1 MHKKSIYCLVFSV
14 AILLVLGIVMLF
26 STSAFAQD
34 SHGDAFYFIKR
45 QSMWLGFGVVACY
58 VASIVDYHFWQRTWK
73 IWFGLAAFFLILCYV
88 PHIGLKING
97 ARRWVGLGP
106 IRFQPSDFAKLA
118 AIAFL
123 AHWFSKYETEA
134 KEFLKGFVYPMAIVG
149 ILLGLIAKEI
159 DMGTTALIGGTMLVM
174 MFVAGTGLRYLMPLT
189 LMGLGGTW
197 MIGKHLK
204 GRSER
209 ILAFLDLEKY
219 KENSGLQQ
227 YQALIAF
234 GSGGADGLGLG
245 NGRQKMLYLPFA
257 HTDFIFPMIGEELG
271 LRFTLLIVFCYLMIV
286 MSGTII
292 SMQARDRFGMLL
304 GFGIVVLLAL
314 QAALN
319 IAVTTALL
327 PNKGLPLPFISYGG
341 SNLAFCMLG
350 VGILINIYRHGQAD
364 RPDRV
369 NTRLG
374 NRTNEQI
381 QRFVKRNNDPV

>member
-1 MHKKSIYCLVFSV
+1 
-14 AILLVLGIVMLF
+14 
-26 STSAFAQD
+26 
-34 SHGDAFYFIKR
+34 
-45 QSMWLGFGVVACY
+45 
-58 VASIVDYHFWQRTWK
+58 
-73 IWFGLAAFFLILCYV
+73 
-88 PHIGLKING
+88 
-97 ARRWVGLGP
+97 
-106 IRFQPSDFAKLA
+106 
-118 AIAFL
+118 
-123 AHWFSKYETEA
+123 
-134 KEFLKGFVYPMAIVG
+134 
-149 ILLGLIAKEI
+149 
-159 DMGTTALIGGTMLVM
+159 MGTTALIGGTMLVM

>member
-1 MHKKSIYCLVFSV
+1 MHRKSIIFLVFAV
-14 AILLVLGIVMLF
+14 IILLVVGIVMLF

-34 SHGDAFYFIKR
+34 SHGDAFYFVKR
-45 QSMWLGFGVVACY
+45 QSMWLGLGVVACI
-58 VASIVDYHFWQRTWK
+58 VASMVDYHFWQRTWW
-73 IWFGLAAFFLILCYV
+73 IWFCLSVILLALCFV

-97 ARRWVGLGP
+97 ARRWIGFGP

-118 AIAFL
+118 SVAFL
-123 AHWFSKYETEA
+123 GHWFSKYEQES
-134 KEFLKGFVYPMAIVG
+134 KRLLKGFVYPMAIIGV
-149 ILLGLIAKEI
+149 LLALIAREI
-159 DMGTTALIGGTMLVM
+159 DMGTTALIGGTMLVV
-174 MFVAGTGLRYLMPLT
+174 MFVAGTGIRYLAPLT
-189 LMGLGGTW
+189 MLGLGATIF
-197 MIGKHLK
+197 IGRHLK

-219 KENSGLQQ
+219 KETAGLQQ

-234 GSGGADGLGLG
+234 GSGGVDGLGLG

-271 LRFTLLIVFCYLMIV
+271 LRCTLLIVFCYLMIV
-286 MSGTII
+286 VSGTII
-292 SMQARDRFGMLL
+292 SIQARDRFGMLF

-319 IAVTTALL
+319 IAVTTALA

-350 VGILINIYRHGQAD
+350 VGILINIYRQGVSD

-369 NTRLG
+369 NTRL
-374 NRTNEQI
+374 RSRVTPRI
-381 QRFVKRNNDPV
+381 